1 MSYEVEEKHMWFEI
15 WTKQKI
21 FSWTNNRILV
31 SRSETFFKMGENCFF
46 KIDFLGYLSNIF
58 LSSSSHITM
67 NILGGKAQRFDGK
80 TQPLL
85 AFSWLRYYS
94 HFIRIIPMIY
104 REKILKN
111 PVDRL
116 SLYWRSPGYATTYRH
131 TPQWHISTELCSS
144 LLWSTEVFSSSEK
157 FEGNLFNRSKHFC
170 NVNQSKWSFEA
181 IWEGV
186 NRFLVYSSRRERQ
199 WKCWLFPIDQMNTK
213 KRNFCADDYQ
223 EHSSQSFQCPNSSN

>member
-1 MSYEVEEKHMWFEI
+1 
-15 WTKQKI
+15 
-21 FSWTNNRILV
+21 
-31 SRSETFFKMGENCFF
+31 MGENCFF

-111 PVDRL
+111 PVEGLQSPVDRL
-116 SLYWRSPGYATTYRH
+116 SLYWRPLVTPLLTGTLLNDTYQLNFARLFFD
-131 TPQWHISTELCSS
+131 QLKF
-144 LLWSTEVFSSSEK
+144 LLPRKNLKEIFSIDRNTFAMSIK
-157 FEGNLFNRSKHFC
+157 ANDHLKQF
-170 NVNQSKWSFEA
+170 A
-181 IWEGV
+181 
-186 NRFLVYSSRRERQ
+186 RE
-199 WKCWLFPIDQMNTK
+199 
-213 KRNFCADDYQ
+213 
-223 EHSSQSFQCPNSSN
+223 